1 MPAGGGGGGG
11 ALISPVPA
19 SQREESGVGLLD
31 QGRAWTEWT
40 GPTSHTC
47 GSAQLCTPH
56 CTLHSV
62 HTSFMQIRISIISAD
77 CPLVPI
83 LLIPCFIT
91 HVNTSTVQ
99 E

>member
-1 MPAGGGGGGG
+1 MPAGGGGGGGG

-47 GSAQLCTPH
+47 GSAL
-56 CTLHSV
+56 LHSAV
-62 HTSFMQIRISIISAD
+62 SPHQFYANQILNNLNGLSFTSPLHTSLHYI
-77 CPLVPI
+77 C
-83 LLIPCFIT
+83 
-91 HVNTSTVQ
+91 
-99 E
+99 